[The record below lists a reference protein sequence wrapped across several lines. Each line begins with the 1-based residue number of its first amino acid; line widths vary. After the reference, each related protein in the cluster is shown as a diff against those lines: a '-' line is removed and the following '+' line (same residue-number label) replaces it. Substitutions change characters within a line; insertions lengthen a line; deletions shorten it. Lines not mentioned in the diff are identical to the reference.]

1 MNFLYIYNSSKKKLV
16 GVAMVFL
23 LCFPISVFA
32 QTQPVLDVGTQ
43 ARLLFDDY
51 DSETNTFRATNHN
64 AIFREGRDLDLSSF
78 GFTFWGLKLAD
89 PVDFLRFIKGHPM
102 KCFVVHV
109 VQAVRHIDCIME
121 PAANLKHLSAHATPD
136 WLDLYKW
143 LPKFGMASRTC
154 STELFSHLK
163 PPSSISFLYPPD
175 AKLDVYIDD
184 YRYYHCREGTPSR
197 AKGNFR

>member
-1 MNFLYIYNSSKKKLV
+1 MNFLYVDSSCKKKLV
-16 GVAMVFL
+16 GIAMFFL

-51 DSETNTFRATNHN
+51 DSETNTFRAANHN
-64 AIFREGRDLDLSSF
+64 AIFGEGRDLDLSSF

-89 PVDFLRFIKGHPM
+89 PDDFLQFIKGHPM

-109 VQAVRHIDCIME
+109 AQTVRHIDCSME
-121 PAANLKHLSAHATPD
+121 PTANLKYLSYAGTPD

-143 LPKFGMASRTC
+143 LPKFGMASRIC

-163 PPSSISFLYPPD
+163 PSSSISFLYPPD
-175 AKLDVYIDD
+175 ARLDVYYDD
-184 YRYYHCREGTPSR
+184 FRHYQCREGTP
-197 AKGNFR
+197 FRSKVIYH